1 MTETSDKEPPG
12 GHDGA
17 TYVVRGATVRAPSLA
32 PALYVVATP
41 IGNLSDVT
49 IRALDV
55 LAAADTVACEDT
67 RVTRKLMSRYGISAK
82 LFFYNDYS
90 DERKRER
97 IVAAVAAG
105 EAVALVSDAGTP
117 LISDPGYRLVADMRA
132 AGLPVVPV
140 PGASSLT
147 AALAGAGLPTDR
159 FHFVGFPSA
168 KAAARRR
175 ELSGLTAL
183 TGTLV
188 LMESPNRLAATL
200 ADAADLFGSETEACI
215 CREMTKLHETFD
227 RGTLAEL
234 ARRYRGQAVKGEVVL
249 LIHGTGGGKVTPSD
263 ADVDDLLRAALAAGP
278 VRQAADRVAAETG
291 LSRRALYQRALQLK
305 ESPVDS
311 EES

>member
-1 MTETSDKEPPG
+1 MTEKADSGRPG
-12 GHDGA
+12 GHDGSA
-17 TYVVRGATVRAPSLA
+17 YLVRGERIRAPSLA

-55 LAAADTVACEDT
+55 LAAADLVACEDT

-82 LFFYNDYS
+82 LISYNDYS

-97 IVAAVAAG
+97 IVAAVAGG

-117 LISDPGYRLVADMRA
+117 LISDPGYRLVAAIRE

-140 PGASSLT
+140 PGASSLM

-159 FHFVGFPSA
+159 FHFVGFPAA
-168 KAAARRR
+168 KAGARRR
-175 ELSGLTAL
+175 ELAELTTL
-183 TGTLV
+183 TGTLA

-200 ADAADLFGSETEACI
+200 ADAADLFGSETEACV

-227 RGTLAEL
+227 RGTLLEL
-234 ARRYRGQAVKGEVVL
+234 AERYRNEAVKGEVVL
-249 LIHGTGGGKVTPSD
+249 LIHARGDGEAAPSEEE
-263 ADVDDLLRAALAAGP
+263 VDRLLREALVAGP
-278 VRQAADRVAAETG
+278 VRQAADRVAAATG
-291 LSRRALYQRALQLK
+291 LSRRMLYQRALQLK
-305 ESPVDS
+305 ESQSDS
-311 EES
+311 KES